1 MPLLAPA
8 NPNILFS
15 KAHLT
20 VIMHLFCGRRHNI
33 KVVIWLGKCF
43 WGNNRLFFDPS
54 AVAVIL
60 VSLMQQARD
69 KSNNLLIG
77 SSRYWE
83 TFL

>member
-1 MPLLAPA
+1 VGED
-8 NPNILFS
+8 
-15 KAHLT
+15 T
-20 VIMHLFCGRRHNI
+20 TI

-43 WGNNRLFFDPS
+43 WGNNRLSFDPS

-60 VSLMQQARD
+60 VSFMQQARD